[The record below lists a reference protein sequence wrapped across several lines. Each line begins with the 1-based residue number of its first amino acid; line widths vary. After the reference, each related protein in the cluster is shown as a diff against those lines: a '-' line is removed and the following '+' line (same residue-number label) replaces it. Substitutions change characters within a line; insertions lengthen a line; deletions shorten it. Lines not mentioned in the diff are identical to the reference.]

1 MIPVDPN
8 ARTTLV
14 LNRSYQAYAFFSA
27 RAAIRHMMN
36 GRVKGIDADG
46 NAVSWL
52 GNDVENFPGNPST
65 FSWSNGAV
73 SLFDDQPCLR
83 SAPNSL
89 TGEETQWPVP
99 TVVVCTRYFGYRVK
113 KNQCVNV
120 RTLYKFYQGTCQ
132 YCLNKIPLSHAT
144 KDHVFPKSKGGSNDD
159 FNLVLACK
167 KCNSEKDDIFPYY
180 NAEGQEIKPKML
192 NSFTVQIPDESK
204 IREEWKPFLY
214 V

>member
-1 MIPVDPN
+1 MKPVDPN

-27 RAAIRHMMN
+27 RAAIRHLMN

-52 GNDVENFPGNPST
+52 GNDVENYPGAPST
-65 FSWSNGAV
+65 LSWSGGEV
-73 SLFDDQPCLR
+73 SLYDDQPCLR
-83 SAPNSL
+83 SAPNAV

-113 KNQCVNV
+113 KNQNVNL
-120 RTLYKFYQGTCQ
+120 RMLYRFYDGTCQ
-132 YCLNKIPLSHAT
+132 YCLNKIPLGHAT
-144 KDHVFPKSKGGSNDD
+144 KDHVYPKSKGGSNDD
-159 FNLVLACK
+159 FNLVLACR

-180 NAEGQEIKPKML
+180 NADGQVVKPKLL
-192 NSFTVQIPDESK
+192 NTFTVQIPDEGK
-204 IREEWKPFLY
+204 VREEWKPFLF